1 MRKSRVSLL
10 LGVLCAM
17 VCGLS
22 FAGDFHRVEVPKWE
36 SAQSVNGHA
45 TVQPL
50 MAMHVAPEAERM
62 RRENT
67 FPLAMKSAVKPA
79 VNTTLSS
86 GLLAVGKRFA
96 PLEVGA
102 GCCSVGKALS

>member
-22 FAGDFHRVEVPKWE
+22 FAGDSHRVEAPKWE

-67 FPLAMKSAVKPA
+67 FPLTMKPA
-79 VNTTLSS
+79 VNTTFSS
-86 GLLAVGKRFA
+86 GLLAVGKHFA

-102 GCCSVGKALS
+102 GCCSAGKTIS